1 MPAELRDNP
10 WPHPTQLL
18 LFDGCVLT
26 FPCPSP
32 AYCLSLH
39 SKDTFPPLL
48 LSHELFKSRA
58 RLVRGCD
65 TNVFPHFMRGGPR
78 KEPQTAAPVLTLNWS
93 RFPCA
98 SGSSAQGTHGCG

>member
-18 LFDGCVLT
+18 LFDGRVLT

-32 AYCLSLH
+32 DYCLSLH

-48 LSHELFKSRA
+48 LCHELLKSRA
-58 RLVRGCD
+58 RLVWGWD
-65 TNVFPHFMRGGPR
+65 TNVFPHFIRGALGKSPKPR
-78 KEPQTAAPVLTLNWS
+78 LL
-93 RFPCA
+93 C
-98 SGSSAQGTHGCG
+98 